1 MTVPLLRA
9 ADLPRAA
16 GSPGPAPDG
25 AGRHLWLGTS
35 WKMTKT
41 LAEAR
46 AYVSDLHR
54 EAVPDG
60 VELFVLPP
68 LTALHAVLDARPDGS
83 VLRVGAQ
90 NGHWA
95 PDGPVTGEVSMRQL
109 RDAGAEI
116 VEIGHSDRRAQFSET
131 DQVVAAKVTAALDQ
145 HLVPLVCV
153 GEPWSV
159 RASGRAAAHVGEQV
173 RTALSGVAPHD
184 LARVLVAYEPVWAI
198 GDSGRA
204 AAPGHI
210 VGVLDR
216 VRSVVEELA
225 PGVGLR
231 GLLYG
236 GSVTAANAGALLD
249 LVDLDGLFVG
259 RAAWTADG
267 LAALLRTC
275 GDVAARRTAAHP
287 ARPSDARPANADG
300 TSDHLLAPTPTR
312 RSR

>member
-9 ADLPRAA
+9 VDLHSPAGPSGAA
-16 GSPGPAPDG
+16 QDGPG
-25 AGRHLWLGTS
+25 RQLWLGTS

-54 EAVPDG
+54 ETVPAG

-68 LTALHAVLDARPDGS
+68 LTALHAVLDARPGGS
-83 VLRVGAQ
+83 VLHVGAQ

-116 VEIGHSDRRAQFSET
+116 VEIGHSVRRAHFAES
-131 DQVVAAKVTAALDQ
+131 DHVVAAKVTAALDQ

-173 RTALSGVAPHD
+173 RTALSGLAPHD

-216 VRSVVEELA
+216 IRTVVDELA
-225 PGVGLR
+225 PGGDLR

-236 GSVTAANAGALLD
+236 GSVTTANAEALLD
-249 LVDLDGLFVG
+249 LDDLDGLFVG

-267 LAALLRTC
+267 LAALMRTC
-275 GDVAARRTAAHP
+275 RPDPARRTAA
-287 ARPSDARPANADG
+287 RSADG
-300 TSDHLLAPTPTR
+300 RAATTDVTSDHLLDTSTR